1 MFTVFFP
8 SFDHCP
14 FCLASN
20 QPMIPSLT
28 IPRIKSQTMLG
39 NFPAVLCLQLKRFSF
54 DRYTQTARKL
64 NTSISIEPEKSLDL
78 SALHYNT
85 WLGLNSHPTISSR
98 YRLMAICLHL
108 SDNDLNGH
116 SVCLY
121 RSGHHQWFLSDD
133 ESITEI
139 KQIEHL
145 CQTSYVKENC
155 YLLFYQR
162 CS

>member
-1 MFTVFFP
+1 
-8 SFDHCP
+8 
-14 FCLASN
+14 
-20 QPMIPSLT
+20 
-28 IPRIKSQTMLG
+28 MLG

-54 DRYTQTARKL
+54 DRYTHTARKL
-64 NTSISIEPEKSLDL
+64 NTSISIEPEKVLDL
-78 SALHYNT
+78 SALHYST
-85 WLGLNSHPTISSR
+85 WLGLKPHQPISSR
-98 YRLMAICLHL
+98 YHLIAICLHL

-121 RSGHHQWFLSDD
+121 RTEQHQWFLSDD

-139 KQIEHL
+139 KQINHL
-145 CQTSYVKENC
+145 CQTSYVTENC